1 MSFTEELTQLVTIIV
16 ALLLVLFGVNF
27 WTKKGGSIKLPS
39 MGNKASGNVEGGIN
53 NESVESVDGMGVGQD
68 EGTSAATSGGSAA
81 DRNAERFG
89 QRRSVVLLTL
99 SSGLE
104 QEFRSGLSIARRVMV
119 LECNRMKLG
128 QIP

>member
-53 NESVESVDGMGVGQD
+53 NESVESLDGMGVGQD
-68 EGTSAATSGGSAA
+68 EGTSAATSGGSP
-81 DRNAERFG
+81 AERFDLTG
-89 QRRSVVLLTL
+89 KNAEAAARVLKGMLNKDEHFKNQ
-99 SSGLE
+99 SDH
-104 QEFRSGLSIARRVMV
+104 R
-119 LECNRMKLG
+119 
-128 QIP
+128 

>member
-81 DRNAERFG
+81 DRNAERFDLTG
-89 QRRSVVLLTL
+89 KNAEAAARVLKGMLNKDEHFKNQ
-99 SSGLE
+99 SDH
-104 QEFRSGLSIARRVMV
+104 R
-119 LECNRMKLG
+119 
-128 QIP
+128 